1 MVLPGETLAE
11 IYDRWVTRLLEQNV
25 RVFLQTRGKV
35 NQGIRTTLEHN
46 PTMFFAYNNGLSAT
60 AEDVELRHREGIVEI
75 SALKNLQIVNGGQT
89 TASIHSAYRKKLDFS
104 DVFVQVKLSIV
115 EPADVAEVVPL
126 ISEFANTQ
134 NRVSAADFFS
144 NHPFHVR
151 IEQISRRILAPS
163 ADGRFTQSKSFYE
176 RARGQYE
183 EARSSKT
190 TSEQKRFDI
199 EFPKRQRLPKQTLP
213 RLKWHGWASLML

>member
-1 MVLPGETLAE
+1 
-11 IYDRWVTRLLEQNV
+11 
-25 RVFLQTRGKV
+25 
-35 NQGIRTTLEHN
+35 
-46 PTMFFAYNNGLSAT
+46 MFFAYNNGLSAT

-89 TASIHSAYRKKLDFS
+89 TASIHSAYRKKLDLS

-115 EPADVAEVVPL
+115 EPADVAEIVPL

-163 ADGRFTQSKSFYE
+163 ADGSFTQSKWFYE
-176 RARGQYE
+176 RARGQY
-183 EARSSKT
+183 RGSSKEHDR
-190 TSEQKRFDI
+190 SRAKAIRY
-199 EFPKRQRLPKQTLP
+199 
-213 RLKWHGWASLML
+213 